1 MLNKKE
7 NTPLTVKK
15 IKLVFHASHGVRNI
29 IYKFWEVS
37 VINDDKMASTKLGL
51 HEVTLSI
58 GDS

>member
-15 IKLVFHASHGVRNI
+15 IKLVFHASHGVRNS